1 MQEEKLLRKSLTET
15 ANNFPGM
22 GENKSMTRQLN
33 QNLSETI
40 DALLKPEQTPEQIEP
55 KLLVKK
61 KREG

>member
-1 MQEEKLLRKSLTET
+1 MLQLKLKIFLNAQELK
-15 ANNFPGM
+15 
-22 GENKSMTRQLN
+22 

-61 KREG
+61 KERKKKRGLRL